1 MNRGIKELIQSAANR
16 LGYRVVRA
24 NGSSSVVDQWVHGLD
39 TFLESLSNLGFR
51 PQHIVDVGA
60 NRGNWTRRALQFFPA
75 ARYTMV
81 EPQDSLKQYSADLLQ
96 RSTAIKWMPAGVADK
111 PGTLRLRIGQP
122 DSTSTFYDDGKAG
135 DDRASVPVVTLN
147 EIASSYGMPELV
159 KIDAEGFDLRVL
171 AGASDLLGRTDVFL
185 VEVTVCASFYEN
197 TLARVV
203 RFMDENGYR
212 VVDITDLNRSPKHGV
227 LWLCELAFVR
237 NGSSLFDVGPEYI

>member
-1 MNRGIKELIQSAANR
+1 MIRGMKGLIQSAANR
-16 LGYRVVRA
+16 MGYRVVRA
-24 NGSSSVVDQWVHGLD
+24 RGSPGVEERWTHGLD
-39 TFLESLSNLGFR
+39 TFFESLRSFGFR

-81 EPQDSLKQYSADLLQ
+81 EPQESLKQYSADLLQ
-96 RSTAIKWMPAGVADK
+96 RGAAITWMPAGIADK
-111 PGTLRLRIGQP
+111 PGTLPLHVGEP
-122 DSTSTFYDDGKAG
+122 DSTSTFYDDGNPAAG
-135 DDRASVPVVTLN
+135 RVSVPVMTLN
-147 EIASSYGMPELV
+147 VIAASQGMPELV

-171 AGASDLLGRTDVFL
+171 IGASELLGRTDVFL

-203 RFMDENGYR
+203 RFMDENGYK

-237 NGSSLFDVGPEYI
+237 NGSGLFEVGPEYI

>member
-1 MNRGIKELIQSAANR
+1 MIQVMKGLMQLAANR

-24 NGSSSVVDQWVHGLD
+24 NGGPSVEDRWARGLD
-39 TFLESLSNLGFR
+39 TFFESLRSFGFC

-60 NRGNWTRRALQFFPA
+60 NRGNWTRRALQFYPR

-81 EPQDSLKQYSADLLQ
+81 EPQECLKQYSADLLQ
-96 RSTAIKWMPAGVADK
+96 RSAAIKWISAGVADK
-111 PGTLRLRIGQP
+111 PGNLSLRVAEP
-122 DSTSTFYDDGKAG
+122 DSTSTFYDDGKG
-135 DDRASVPVVTLN
+135 GEGRVFVPVMMLN
-147 EIASSYGMPELV
+147 EIAASQGTPEMV

-171 AGASDLLGRTDVFL
+171 IGASELLGRTDVFL
-185 VEVTVCASFYEN
+185 VEVTVCGSIYEN

-203 RFMDENGYR
+203 RFMDENGYK

-237 NGSSLFDVGPEYI
+237 NGSGLFEVGPEYI

>member
-1 MNRGIKELIQSAANR
+1 MIRGMKGLIQSAANR

-24 NGSSSVVDQWVHGLD
+24 NGSPGVVDQWTHGLD
-39 TFLESLSNLGFR
+39 TFFESLTSLGFR

-81 EPQDSLKQYSADLLQ
+81 EPQERLKQYSTDLLQ
-96 RSTAIKWMPAGVADK
+96 RGTAIQWIPAGVADK
-111 PGTLRLRIGQP
+111 SGTLPLRVGQP
-122 DSTSTFYDDGKAG
+122 DSTSTFYDDGKAENG
-135 DDRASVPVVTLN
+135 RASVPVVTLN
-147 EIASSYGMPELV
+147 EIAAAYGMPELV

-171 AGASDLLGRTDVFL
+171 VGASELLGRTDVFL
-185 VEVTVCASFYEN
+185 VEVTVCASLYEN

-203 RFMDENGYR
+203 RFMDENGYK

-237 NGSSLFDVGPEYI
+237 NGSALFDVGPEYI